1 MSEGGGFLRNF
12 RFTLAS
18 SPSQWEIAPVWPV
31 AKPAESNF
39 YESLTG
45 KLEKAEQ
52 QMKRVP
58 DALSPQTTQSSRTP
72 PEASFMP
79 ERLRREVVSFIPERL
94 SAPPRSKLSAM
105 LN

>member
-1 MSEGGGFLRNF
+1 M
-12 RFTLAS
+12 
-18 SPSQWEIAPVWPV
+18 
-31 AKPAESNF
+31 K
-39 YESLTG
+39 
-45 KLEKAEQ
+45 KLQ
-52 QMKRVP
+52 KRYIP

-105 LN
+105 LIWWVDIVVCEVLVKLILIVTLVVIGNQTKTFLHRIL